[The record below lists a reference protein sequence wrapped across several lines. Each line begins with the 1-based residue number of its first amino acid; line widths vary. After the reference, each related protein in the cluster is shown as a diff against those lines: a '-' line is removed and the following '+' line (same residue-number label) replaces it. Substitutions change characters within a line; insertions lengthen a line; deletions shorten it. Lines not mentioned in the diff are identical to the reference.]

1 MTGLYTKEIRNKIA
15 ELRAE
20 YPNATSIGW
29 GKKVVG
35 GVETD
40 EFAIRI
46 AVAKKQPISKLKSV
60 DIVPNSVEVGGEIV
74 KTDVIEH
81 NQVLSLSCNS
91 LCGQI
96 AGSNSVVNRSYTRP
110 LIGGLSM
117 STLNNCTTV
126 GTMGGIVKHPASG
139 TTVGLTNN
147 HVSIND
153 AFFTSDRNINGI
165 LQNDFD
171 GPNKLYQ
178 PGESGCTVPAANFCG
193 LSLRYVPIH
202 AAFTNIVNQ
211 VDAAIFAINET
222 AFNINQSWK
231 QAGLEAFL
239 GSEAPPFAST
249 SEIDNLLVEKSYLY
263 STGRTTGPKGGADCP
278 LAVHALGVSFSIGY
292 QMQSGSG
299 TPPSNLVTCLFDN
312 AIAFVKPQVEDPLS
326 TVPGCYNPIA
336 GGDSGSFLL
345 ANIRG
350 TTKIIGLV
358 FAGSTD
364 NTGQTVFGFACRIDD
379 VAEQLGIAQYVS
391 TDTTA
396 GIMVD
401 QTNITYITVDGA
413 SSEKSVICDIDGKEY
428 WQVGFTD
435 SLQNDCAGRL
445 PVTTTTTTTVPSV
458 DGCSVPFDYDS
469 PEGFPGV
476 NTGNGTL
483 VLSNG
488 FTLTTSTL
496 QTSCNPLYQNGASGT
511 FPNANTVC
519 PDFPGVHHGQS
530 NNFGQQAIGTSNA
543 CDLFTMEFDHG
554 CSALAFYVSG
564 IGYITPATQY
574 EVVEFTAIADTPTP
588 SIIPLNI
595 DLAYA
600 CNDLVV
606 ENMPNGAVRMK
617 GRIGSPVAAVSGI
630 VNIYP
635 VSGSDKI
642 TKLEIAHVGDK
653 LAGCLIDFYLCPSDQ
668 LPSTTTTTTT
678 PVPTTTTTTTPVPTT
693 TTTTTAPT
701 TTFDCTNPDLSVSL
715 PDGIVG
721 DPLNGSVI
729 YDGNPISIISYTWSG
744 GTTTVY
750 QSGSVSYTI
759 SFIVPAG
766 YTNSGAPIGCAV
778 VANGTTPTTS
788 TTSTTTTI
796 APAQYT
802 VTSNNYSLLSSPSGA
817 GYSFRFPSTSA
828 PVTSGAISSSGGASG
843 TYSPIPQDGDTLR
856 WDLEVFND
864 TTTEVRLYGF
874 EVEKDGVNIY
884 TQALTPI
891 SPGNSLDSGLQD
903 TPYARGSQY
912 DFIVNV
918 EQTTTTTTTPAPTT
932 TTTTTPVPTTTTT
945 TTQVATGDIIVSI
958 NDEGQGNYYMRVTD
972 NDTGNTF
979 FEEASEIASNGTYS
993 NNTYIVGHEYE
1004 IEFSYES
1011 VSAGPT
1017 RYLSGQVS
1025 WDGGSFDNELAQG
1038 PAQTVITMTPIIFTV
1053 TSTNSVSITLE
1064 QFS

>member
-20 YPNATSIGW
+20 YPNATSIAW
-29 GKKVVG
+29 GKKVVA

-46 AVAKKQPISKLKSV
+46 AVAKKQPKSKLKSV
-60 DIVPNSVEVGGEIV
+60 DILPNAVEVGGEII

-96 AGSNSVVNRSYTRP
+96 AGSNSALNRSYIRP
-110 LIGGLSM
+110 LIGGLSI

-126 GTMGGIVKHPASG
+126 GTMGGVVKHPASG

-178 PGESGCTVPAANFCG
+178 PGESGCNVPAANFCG

-211 VDAAIFAINET
+211 VDAAIVALDPT
-222 AFNINQSWK
+222 AFNINESWK
-231 QAGLEAFL
+231 QAGLNSFL

-364 NTGQTVFGFACRIDD
+364 NTGQTVYGFACRIDD

-401 QTNITYITVDGA
+401 QTNISYITVDGA
-413 SSEKSVICDIDGKEY
+413 SSEKSVICDVDGKEY

-445 PVTTTTTTTVPSV
+445 PVTTTTTTTLPSV

-496 QTSCNPLYQNGASGT
+496 QPTCSPLYQNGPSGT
-511 FPNANTVC
+511 FANATNAC
-519 PDFPGVHHGQS
+519 PDFPGVHHGQH
-530 NNFGQQAIGTSNA
+530 NNFGHQVIGSSNL

-554 CSALAFYVSG
+554 CSALGFWVTG
-564 IGYITPATQY
+564 IGYVTPADQY
-574 EVVEFTAIADTPTP
+574 EVVEFTAVAPDA
-588 SIIPLNI
+588 SIVPLNI
-595 DLAYA
+595 DEVYG
-600 CNDLVV
+600 CGDFVV
-606 ENMPNGAVRMK
+606 ENMPDGRVRMK
-617 GRIGSPVAAVSGI
+617 GARPGGVFTSGL

-635 VSGSDKI
+635 VGGNMSGYDKI
-642 TKLEIAHVGDK
+642 TRLEIAHVGDK

-668 LPSTTTTTTT
+668 LPGTTTTTTT
-678 PVPTTTTTTTPVPTT
+678 PVPTTTTTTTPPPTT
-693 TTTTTAPT
+693 TTTSTTVLYYYESNWCSSGSTTAIIKTPQVLQIGDVIKYDNSGT
-701 TTFDCTNPDLSVSL
+701 LRCTEITGTYSADPSAFFWDESTIYTDCTAC
-715 PDGIVG
+715 
-721 DPLNGSVI
+721 LNSQ
-729 YDGNPISIISYTWSG
+729 
-744 GTTTVY
+744 TT
-750 QSGSVSYTI
+750 S
-759 SFIVPAG
+759 
-766 YTNSGAPIGCAV
+766 
-778 VANGTTPTTS
+778 TTS
-788 TTSTTTTI
+788 TTSTTTTT
-796 APAQYT
+796 PPSQYT
-802 VTSNNYSLLSSPSGA
+802 VMCPDPSLLGTPTGA
-817 GYSFRFPSTSA
+817 GGSFRFPAHSGNV
-828 PVTSGAISSSGGASG
+828 PVIGFGIGGSGGGSTSG
-843 TYSPIPQDGDTLR
+843 TYSTIPQDGDILR
-856 WDLEVFND
+856 WELTAFND
-864 TTTEVRLYGF
+864 PGNPVTETLLMGF

-884 TQALTPI
+884 TQALT
-891 SPGNSLDSGLQD
+891 LVASGGQVGTGFQD
-903 TPYARGSQY
+903 ITYSRDSQY
-912 DFIVNV
+912 DFIVNI
-918 EQTTTTTTTPAPTT
+918 EQTTTTTTTPPPTTTTTTTPAPTT
-932 TTTTTPVPTTTTT
+932 TTTTT
-945 TTQVATGDIIVSI
+945 QVATGDIVVGI

-1011 VSAGPT
+1011 VNPGPT
-1017 RYLSGQVS
+1017 RYVNAQVS

-1053 TSTNSVSITLE
+1053 TSTSTVSITFS